1 MKSYLLIFSL
11 FTSFINVSL
20 AQTEPLPCVSKDGFF
35 KAEFN
40 LMGSNMNGF
49 LAVKQKSSHVLHVA
63 FTSPMGNNLLEMRWK
78 KGKWKRKFAIKKL
91 KNKKLFQ
98 MLSEDILLLF
108 SYQQYDKGFEDLGN
122 VWKWNKKTLTPK
134 FDEDGK
140 LVSVRIVTKRHR
152 PSKTVKYN
160 YDGICVSK
168 MSIDHQGFPFS
179 IVLEPL
185 EKN

>member
-1 MKSYLLIFSL
+1 MKSYLLISSLILSAFS
-11 FTSFINVSL
+11 FGF
-20 AQTEPLPCVSKDGFF
+20 AQTEQLPCIPQDGFF

-49 LAVKQKSSHVLHVA
+49 LAVKQKSNHVLHVA

-78 KGKWKRKFAIKKL
+78 KGKWKRKYAIKKL
-91 KNKKLFQ
+91 QNKRLFN

-108 SYQQYDKGFEDLGN
+108 GYQQYDKSFEDLGN
-122 VWKWNKKTLTPK
+122 EWKWNKKTLTPK
-134 FDEDGK
+134 IDEEGK
-140 LVSVRIVTKRHR
+140 LLSVRIITKRHR
-152 PSKTVKYN
+152 PSKTVKYQYTEN
-160 YDGICVSK
+160 CVSK

-185 EKN
+185 EKK